1 MELTVDGR
9 KVFAATGGR
18 SIDPTLPAIVFVHG
32 AAMDHTVWALQARYF
47 AHRGRAALAID
58 LPGCG
63 RSDGPVL
70 DSVEECGAWLVRLLD
85 AAELGQAALVGHSL
99 GASITLEAAAQAPDR
114 ISRMALLGA
123 AAPMAINESFVD
135 AARRNDH
142 LAIEL
147 MNDWAHGQAAHIG
160 GCKIPGRWIIGG
172 DTRLIE
178 RAKPDVLYR
187 CLKISRDY
195 AGGPSA
201 ASKVRCPVLLVAGD
215 RDRMTSIKNAQDL
228 AGQLADAEL
237 AVLADCG
244 HIMMIERPDELLGEL
259 KTRLLR

>member
-1 MELTVDGR
+1 MELTVDGK
-9 KVFAATGGR
+9 KVFAATGSR
-18 SIDPTLPAIVFVHG
+18 PFDPTLPAIVFVHG

-47 AHRGRAALAID
+47 AHRGRAVLARD

-70 DSVEECGAWLVRLLD
+70 DSIEDYGAWLVRLLD
-85 AAELGQAALVGHSL
+85 AAGLGQSALAGHSM
-99 GASITLEAAAQAPDR
+99 GASIILAAAAQAPDR
-114 ISRMALLGA
+114 ISRMAMLGA
-123 AAPMAINESFVD
+123 AAPMAVNDGFLE
-135 AARRNDH
+135 AARQNDH

-147 MNDWAHGQAAHIG
+147 MNDWAHGQAAHTG

-187 CLKISRDY
+187 CLKISREY

-215 RDRMTSIKNAQDL
+215 RDRMTSVKDAQAL
-228 AGQLADAEL
+228 ADRLEDAEL
-237 AVLADCG
+237 AILANCG
-244 HIMMIERPDELLGEL
+244 HIMMIERPDELLAEL
-259 KTRLLR
+259 KVRLLD